1 MASSGVEASL
11 TTVDRYDLT
20 RNGAAIHPT
29 FLRVGPWALSI
40 VVAALFGLSFATS
53 YAALHDYARQL
64 QFSREFAIAF
74 PLVLDAVIVVLA
86 VTLLLERA
94 LGRRT
99 ITLRGRQIGLRLPTW
114 PMLGLWLY
122 VAGSVA
128 GNVGHTP
135 PVLAAQL
142 VAAVPPVSAALTFHL
157 LLRLLDRA
165 ALLRSIAEAYE
176 ERAVEEKER
185 AALRQARRAAIKASA
200 TTQADMGSAEQHMDR
215 RAELAQVGGDRNGH
229 VPLSLDGANNQKKK
243 TSNGSQAGAREQ
255 MGDLRHRVHEA
266 LAAGERVT
274 GETIARWLGVSPRT
288 GRRRLSLLIEEDP
301 VLSDALSRD

>member
-1 MASSGVEASL
+1 ML
-11 TTVDRYDLT
+11 TTGRSPAT
-20 RNGAAIHPT
+20 STGAAIHPT
-29 FLRVGPWALSI
+29 FLRIGPWALSI
-40 VVAALFGLSFATS
+40 VVATLFALSFATS
-53 YAALHDYARQL
+53 YAALYDYARQL

-74 PLVLDAVIVVLA
+74 PLVLDAVIIVLA

-99 ITLRGRQIGLRLPTW
+99 ITVRGRQVGLRLPSW

-128 GNVGHTP
+128 GNVGHAP

-165 ALLRSIAEAYE
+165 SRLRSIAEAYD

-185 AALRQARRAAIKASA
+185 AALRRARRAAIKAAA
-200 TTQADMGSAEQHMDR
+200 TPKADMRLTEQHVVR
-215 RAELAQVGGDRNGH
+215 QAEPAHAGGNGNGR
-229 VPLSLDGANNQKKK
+229 VPQSLDDANSQAI
-243 TSNGSQAGAREQ
+243 SNGGRADARKQ
-255 MGDLRHRVHEA
+255 LGDLRDRVREA

-274 GETIARWLGVSPRT
+274 GETIAQWLGVSPRT
-288 GRRRLSLLIEEDP
+288 GRRRLALLIEEDP
-301 VLSDALSRD
+301 VLSDALAKD

>member
-1 MASSGVEASL
+1 VVILMAADPN
-11 TTVDRYDLT
+11 TTTSHPPLRVA
-20 RNGAAIHPT
+20 GAAIHPT

-53 YAALHDYARQL
+53 YAALYDYARQL
-64 QFSREFAIAF
+64 RFSREFAFAF

-99 ITLRGRQIGLRLPTW
+99 ITLWGRQVGLRLPTW
-114 PMLGLWLY
+114 PMLGLWGY

-128 GNVGHTP
+128 GNVGHAP

-165 ALLRSIAEAYE
+165 ALLRSIAETYE
-176 ERAVEEKER
+176 DRAVEEKER
-185 AALRQARRAAIKASA
+185 AALRQARRAAIKAGAMPQPDVRSV
-200 TTQADMGSAEQHMDR
+200 EQHMAGR
-215 RAELAQVGGDRNGH
+215 GEPGHAGGSGNGYL
-229 VPLSLDGANNQKKK
+229 PLSLEGADNASQP
-243 TSNGSQAGAREQ
+243 TSNGRQADARGQ
-255 MGDLRHRVHEA
+255 LSDLRDRVHQA
-266 LAAGERVT
+266 LAAGHRVT
-274 GETIARWLGVSPRT
+274 GETIAQWLGVSPRT
-288 GRRRLSLLIEEDP
+288 GRRRLALLIEEDP
-301 VLSDALSRD
+301 VLSDVLSRD

>member
-1 MASSGVEASL
+1 
-11 TTVDRYDLT
+11 
-20 RNGAAIHPT
+20 
-29 FLRVGPWALSI
+29 
-40 VVAALFGLSFATS
+40 
-53 YAALHDYARQL
+53 L

-99 ITLRGRQIGLRLPTW
+99 ITIKGRQVGLRLPTW

-128 GNVGHTP
+128 GNVGHAP
-135 PVLAAQL
+135 PELAAQL

-165 ALLRSIAEAYE
+165 ALLRWIAEAYE

-185 AALRQARRAAIKASA
+185 AALRRARRAAIKAA
-200 TTQADMGSAEQHMDR
+200 PTPKADMRLTEQHMVR
-215 RAELAQVGGDRNGH
+215 QAEPAHAGGNGNGR
-229 VPLSLDGANNQKKK
+229 VPQSLHDANNQAIS
-243 TSNGSQAGAREQ
+243 TGGRADARKQ
-255 MGDLRHRVHEA
+255 LGDLRDRVHEA

-274 GETIARWLGVSPRT
+274 GETIAQWLGVSPRT
-288 GRRRLSLLIEEDP
+288 GRRRLALLIEEDP
-301 VLSDALSRD
+301 VLSDALAKD

>member
-1 MASSGVEASL
+1 
-11 TTVDRYDLT
+11 
-20 RNGAAIHPT
+20 
-29 FLRVGPWALSI
+29 

-53 YAALHDYARQL
+53 YAALYHYARQL

-99 ITLRGRQIGLRLPTW
+99 IKVRGRQVGLRLPTW

-128 GNVGHTP
+128 GNVGHAP

-165 ALLRSIAEAYE
+165 SLLRSIAEAYE
-176 ERAVEEKER
+176 ERTVEEKER
-185 AALRQARRAAIKASA
+185 AALRRARRAAIKAGTVTRKDRASVN
-200 TTQADMGSAEQHMDR
+200 EHMSGDLT
-215 RAELAQVGGDRNGH
+215 LAQALGRNGH
-229 VPLSLDGANNQKKK
+229 PQLSTAGVANARGQA
-243 TSNGSQAGAREQ
+243 TNGSHVPGEAQL
-255 MGDLRHRVHEA
+255 GDLRDRVHEA

-288 GRRRLSLLIEEDP
+288 GRRRLALLVEEDP
-301 VLSDALSRD
+301 VLSDVLTRE

>member
-1 MASSGVEASL
+1 MGADRNTAASGQLPTLGE
-11 TTVDRYDLT
+11 
-20 RNGAAIHPT
+20 GAAIHPT

-74 PLVLDAVIVVLA
+74 PLVLDAVIIVLA

-114 PMLGLWLY
+114 PMLGLWGY

-128 GNVGHTP
+128 GNVGHAP

-165 ALLRSIAEAYE
+165 ARLRSIAEAFE
-176 ERAVEEKER
+176 DRAVEE
-185 AALRQARRAAIKASA
+185 
-200 TTQADMGSAEQHMDR
+200 
-215 RAELAQVGGDRNGH
+215 
-229 VPLSLDGANNQKKK
+229 
-243 TSNGSQAGAREQ
+243 
-255 MGDLRHRVHEA
+255 
-266 LAAGERVT
+266 
-274 GETIARWLGVSPRT
+274 
-288 GRRRLSLLIEEDP
+288 
-301 VLSDALSRD
+301 